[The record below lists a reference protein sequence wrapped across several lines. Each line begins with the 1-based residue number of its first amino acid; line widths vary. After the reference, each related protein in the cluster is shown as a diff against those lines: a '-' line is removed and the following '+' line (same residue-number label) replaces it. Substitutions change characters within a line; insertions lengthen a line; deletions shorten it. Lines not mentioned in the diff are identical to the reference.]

1 MPLEKQVVSLELAK
15 KLKELGVEQ
24 ESYFMWKHSESYY
37 IVATNSRYGFGNG
50 IVASAFTVAE
60 LGQMLPAL
68 VEPNQN
74 IGYLSTYKRQ
84 VPSANK
90 LWGINYQNKYERA
103 VCYENADTEADAR
116 AKMLI
121 HLLENNLITL

>member
-1 MPLEKQVVSLELAK
+1 MKLEKQVTSLELAQ
-15 KLKELGVEQ
+15 KLKELSVEQ
-24 ESYFMWKHSESYY
+24 NSLFKWFISPEGWK
-37 IVATNSRYGFGNG
+37 IVPQTEDTGLL
-50 IVASAFTVAE
+50 ICPSAFTVAE
-60 LGQMLPAL
+60 LGEMLPAL
-68 VEPNQN
+68 IEPSSSI

-90 LWGINYQNKYERA
+90 LWGINYQNYNERV

-121 HLLENNLITL
+121 YLLKNNL